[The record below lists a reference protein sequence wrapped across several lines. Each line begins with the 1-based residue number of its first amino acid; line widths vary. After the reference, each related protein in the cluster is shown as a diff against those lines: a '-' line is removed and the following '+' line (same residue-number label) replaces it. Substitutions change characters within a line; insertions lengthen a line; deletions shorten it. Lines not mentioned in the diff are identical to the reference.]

1 MARILS
7 EAGGQRIVFHNETI
21 EEAYASRAAFGAPDW
36 QLDAW
41 VSTYTAIAS
50 NAMAKVSDHIEII
63 TGTAPMSFQD
73 YLRR

>member
-1 MARILS
+1 ML
-7 EAGGQRIVFHNETI
+7 
-21 EEAYASRAAFGAPDW
+21 RAPATAPQW